1 MIIKFEYPPNYS
13 AVAAVFKLD
22 NYHPIFA
29 FGDTIYNPHRVSIGP
44 ELISHE
50 SVHGKRQ
57 GDDPS
62 SWWDKYLH
70 DENFRLA
77 EEILAHIAEYTYLA
91 ERAKGRQQRRVIFR
105 MIAARLRS
113 PLYGYNPSLSEERAK
128 SLLKW
133 AMKQQS

>member
-1 MIIKFEYPPNYS
+1 MIIKFETPPSYS
-13 AVAAVFKLD
+13 DIMAIFKLD
-22 NYHPIFA
+22 NFKPIFA
-29 FGDTIYNPHRVSIGP
+29 FFPFIYNPHGVGIGP
-44 ELISHE
+44 ELIAHE
-50 SVHGKRQ
+50 SVHGERQ
-57 GDDPS
+57 GDDPA

-77 EEILAHIAEYTYLA
+77 EEILAHVAEYTYLA

>member
-1 MIIKFEYPPNYS
+1 MANGRAMIRPRGGINTCTTKTSGSP
-13 AVAAVFKLD
+13 
-22 NYHPIFA
+22 
-29 FGDTIYNPHRVSIGP
+29 
-44 ELISHE
+44 
-50 SVHGKRQ
+50 
-57 GDDPS
+57 
-62 SWWDKYLH
+62 
-70 DENFRLA
+70 
-77 EEILAHIAEYTYLA
+77 EEILAHVAEYTYLA